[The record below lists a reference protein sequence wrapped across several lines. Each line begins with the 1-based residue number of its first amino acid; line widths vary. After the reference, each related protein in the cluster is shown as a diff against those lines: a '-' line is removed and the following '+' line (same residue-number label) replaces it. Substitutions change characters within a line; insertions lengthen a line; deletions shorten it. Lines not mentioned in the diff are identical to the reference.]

1 MSELILYHSPG
12 TCSAAP
18 HVLLEETGEPYR
30 LDLRSA
36 RTGDTS
42 SEAYLRINPK
52 GRVPALLIPGQGRV
66 LTELPAVSWY
76 ITRNAPEL
84 RPKDAIAEARA
95 LEWFNYLSGTLHTI
109 GYGLLWRAQRFS
121 ENTTFHPD
129 MQKRARQNIEDCN
142 AFIEANLAGREWA
155 LGDRYTLVDPFLL
168 VFYIWGL
175 YIGLDLRKHAA
186 WTEHARRIL
195 QRPAVER
202 AYAQEGLQ
210 ARMEDVH
217 AYLEGRQVEP
227 KIR

>member
-12 TCSAAP
+12 TCAAAP
-18 HVLLEETGEPYR
+18 HILLEETGEPYR
-30 LDLRSA
+30 LDLRSV

-42 SEAYLRINPK
+42 TEAYLRINPK
-52 GRVPALLIPGQGRV
+52 GRVPALLIPGQERV

-84 RPKDAIAEARA
+84 RPKDAVAEARA
-95 LEWFNYLSGTLHTI
+95 LEWFNYLSGTLHTV
-109 GYGLLWRAQRFS
+109 GYGLLWRTQRFA
-121 ENTTFHPD
+121 ENTAFYPD
-129 MQKRARQNIEDCN
+129 MQQKARRNIEECN
-142 AFIEANLAGREWA
+142 AFIEANLAGTTWA

-168 VFYIWGL
+168 VFYVWGL
-175 YIGLDLRKHAA
+175 YIGLELRQHAA
-186 WTEHARRIL
+186 WTEHTRRIL

-210 ARMEDVH
+210 ARMEDVR
-217 AYLEGRQVEP
+217 AYLDGRQVEP